1 MESFDLEIK
10 EKKKTEDFTIIY
22 KGPNMR
28 KNDTTETI
36 KEIKTIKEDFFGKL
50 RYFKP
55 KANEF
60 KQINEIYIHDIYPVD
75 IFEEFIQSIQT
86 FHIKLNPDNFESF
99 YNLSKKYEFEELQ
112 EELDQYSK
120 DRPDL
125 KQLMILKTNSV
136 SMRSCIS
143 KKKMILKLRLK
154 K

>member
-1 MESFDLEIK
+1 
-10 EKKKTEDFTIIY
+10 
-22 KGPNMR
+22 MR

-50 RYFKP
+50 RYFKL
-55 KANEF
+55 KVNEF

-86 FHIKLNPDNFESF
+86 FHIRLNPDNFESF

-125 KQLMILKTNSV
+125 KQIITKMTVKNDNQIDSQKEEI
-136 SMRSCIS
+136 IS
-143 KKKMILKLRLK
+143 KHLDICLKNEEMI
-154 K
+154 